1 MKAFWKLSLA
11 VLKMYLR
18 DPLTVA
24 LSLFLIVFM
33 MVLFGLVMGEEQF
46 KVELPVAVWD
56 RAQTPDSAALLARL
70 DGDEFLVVESVGS
83 EEEILTRIREAKVIG
98 GLVLAP
104 GWTPAATPD
113 QLRLVRDDDAN
124 KWLDL
129 GFERLSALVVA
140 TGGARTPPWT
150 ESVAQLSVVKNRYID
165 FIFPGILAMAIM
177 QVCLASGVV
186 LLEAREIG
194 VLRRLRLTPVSGLTI
209 FSSVLTGRFL
219 IVVLHLLVLVA
230 VAVFGFGAQILG
242 SWLDLTLLVLL
253 GTLAFMALGIAV
265 AMVAPTLESASLFLQ
280 MFSLPMS
287 FLCGVFFK
295 VDSMPAPLE
304 WLSRALP
311 LTYLVDAFRGTVRYG
326 APLTDHGTEI
336 LALLA
341 WFVACLALGARSFR
355 LWSRD
360 SA

>member
-1 MKAFWKLSLA
+1 MKAFLNLSLA

-33 MVLFGLVMGEEQF
+33 MVLFGLVMGEDQF
-46 KVELPVAVWD
+46 QVELPVAVWD
-56 RAQTPDSAALLARL
+56 RAQTPDSAAMIERI
-70 DGDEFLVVESVGS
+70 DVDEFLVADRVTS
-83 EEEILTRIREAKVIG
+83 EAEVLARIRDAKVIG
-98 GLVLAP
+98 GLVIEPDWRP
-104 GWTPAATPD
+104 GIAS
-113 QLRLVRDDDAN
+113 LRLIRDDDPS

-129 GFERLSALVVA
+129 GFERLRGRLSAASGTV
-140 TGGARTPPWT
+140 PQPWT
-150 ESVAQLSVVKNRYID
+150 ESVATLSVVKNRYID

-209 FSSVLTGRFL
+209 FSSVLSGRFL
-219 IVVLHLLVLVA
+219 VVLLHLLVLVA
-230 VAVFGFGAQILG
+230 VAVFGFGAQVLG
-242 SWLDLTLLVLL
+242 SWLDLSLLVLL

-265 AMVAPTLESASLFLQ
+265 AMVAPSLESASLFLQ

-295 VDSMPAPLE
+295 VDTLPAPLE
-304 WLSRALP
+304 WLSKALP
-311 LTYLVDAFRGTVRYG
+311 LTYLVDAIRANVRYG
-326 APLTDHGTEI
+326 APITEHGGEI
-336 LALLA
+336 FALLA
-341 WFVACLALGARSFR
+341 WFVVCLAVGARSFR
-355 LWSRD
+355 LWSQD
-360 SA
+360 NA